1 MSTPACDLLC
11 ATQPPLPRHSTIRKL
26 LLRLFETGLKSSD
39 NEESFVASLRT
50 SADGRSPHRS
60 AVIGLVFERLIEE
73 GRKVLSPSVRPKPSS
88 STFEP
93 VVIAATTTATTTTTR
108 SPPGTASSSGGGSET
123 TKLSSAKESAKLK
136 KGGGKRSR
144 WSNRV
149 HSPPC
154 DCQICDR
161 VAKASKK
168 S

>member
-1 MSTPACDLLC
+1 MLLRGLC
-11 ATQPPLPRHSTIRKL
+11 GLKLTLFHRHSTIRKL

-39 NEESFVASLRT
+39 NEESFVDSLRT
-50 SADGRSPHRS
+50 SADGRTPHRS

-73 GRKVLSPSVRPKPSS
+73 GRKVLSPSVKPIPP

-93 VVIAATTTATTTTTR
+93 VAVAATTTTTTTTTTTR
-108 SPPGTASSSGGGSET
+108 SPPNTASSSGGGSET

-136 KGGGKRSR
+136 KKLGGKRSR
-144 WSNRV
+144 WSDRV

-154 DCQICDR
+154 DCGICKR
-161 VAKASKK
+161 VTKASKK